1 MAKPSSAASSAPL
14 GQAAPAVSDPSDLRL
29 RELKN
34 RLQARFPDVRSSH
47 LTEAIAAGLGF
58 NTHAALLAAKT
69 QPLFSLVARAF
80 QAKKFK
86 QRLMELNYPVQLD
99 FQFGAPPASPF
110 PSAQY
115 LEWLDELKHIGQTPD
130 RLWPRIHSLR
140 RRCAEEFARTFDIG
154 HLDNEDDKSVVKR
167 WTIGVDHKF
176 CLPGW
181 GDNFNAQRGAF
192 VDFPG
197 SDHRWT
203 FYESLPL
210 TNASKPKS
218 VEYASAMVS
227 MPYLQRSGLQ
237 DDLVEAC
244 HRAGRIGWTCSRH
257 DEWSWYAPG
266 ATALVLFKRLTPA
279 AEMRQAWSRSFK
291 RWLIENRSRLSK
303 SAKQL
308 KRYVL
313 DDAIDCQHLP
323 LDLKDYEDCRERY
336 LREFAF
342 NLYYEREDVMAQR
355 FEELMTKWAEESREE
370 ALA

>member
-1 MAKPSSAASSAPL
+1 MAKPSSAASPASI
-14 GQAAPAVSDPSDLRL
+14 GQAASAASDPTDLRL
-29 RELKN
+29 RALKN

-58 NTHAALLAAKT
+58 NTHAALLAAKAE
-69 QPLFSLVARAF
+69 PFHSLAIRPF
-80 QAKKFK
+80 QAKPFK
-86 QRLMELNYPVQLD
+86 QRLVDLSYPVQPD
-99 FQFGAPPASPF
+99 FRFGPQPEGPK
-110 PSAQY
+110 PSAKY
-115 LEWLDELKHIGQTPD
+115 LEWLDELKRLEKTPD
-130 RLWPRIHSLR
+130 RVWPRIHALR
-140 RRCAEEFARTFDIG
+140 RECADEFARTFGLG
-154 HLDNEDDKSVVKR
+154 HLEDEDDKSVVKR
-167 WTIGVDHKF
+167 WTIGVDHNY

-181 GDNFNAQRGAF
+181 GDNFNAQRGAH

-197 SDHRWT
+197 SDHRWK
-203 FYESLPL
+203 FFEALPL
-210 TNASKPKS
+210 ASSSKPKS

-237 DDLVEAC
+237 EDLVEAG

-257 DEWSWYAPG
+257 DAWSWYAPG

-291 RWLIENRSRLSK
+291 RWLLENRPRLAK

-308 KRYVL
+308 RRYVI
-313 DDAIDCQHLP
+313 DDAVDCQHLP
-323 LDLKDYEDCRERY
+323 LDLMDYEDCRERY

-342 NLYYEREDVMAQR
+342 NLYLESDDVMPQN
-355 FEELMTKWAEESREE
+355 FEKLMTKWAEESREE

>member
-1 MAKPSSAASSAPL
+1 MAKPSPAASPATL
-14 GQAAPAVSDPSDLRL
+14 GQAALAALDPNDLRL
-29 RELKN
+29 RALKN

-58 NTHAALLAAKT
+58 NTHAALLAAKAE
-69 QPLFSLVARAF
+69 PLFSLTLRAF

-86 QRLMELNYPVQLD
+86 QRLVDLSYPVQLD
-99 FQFGAPPASPF
+99 FQFGPPPASPS

-115 LEWLDELKHIGQTPD
+115 LEWLDELKRIGQTPD
-130 RLWPRIHSLR
+130 RSWPRIHALR
-140 RRCAEEFARTFDIG
+140 LKCAEEFARTFGLG
-154 HLDNEDDKSVVKR
+154 HVENKDDKSVVKR
-167 WTIGVDHKF
+167 WTIGVDHNN

-181 GDNFNAQRGAF
+181 GDNFNAQRGAL

-197 SDHRWT
+197 SDHRWS
-203 FYESLPL
+203 FCQSLPL
-210 TNASKPKS
+210 AGTSKPKF
-218 VEYASAMVS
+218 VEYCSAMVS
-227 MPYLQRSGLQ
+227 MPYVGPDGQPKELE
-237 DDLVEAC
+237 EAA

-266 ATALVLFKRLTPA
+266 ATALVLFKRITPVD
-279 AEMRQAWSRSFK
+279 EMRRAWARSFK
-291 RWLIENRSRLSK
+291 RWLVENRSWLTK

-342 NLYYEREDVMAQR
+342 NLYYDREDVMAQH
-355 FEELMTKWAEESREE
+355 FETLMAKWAEESREE